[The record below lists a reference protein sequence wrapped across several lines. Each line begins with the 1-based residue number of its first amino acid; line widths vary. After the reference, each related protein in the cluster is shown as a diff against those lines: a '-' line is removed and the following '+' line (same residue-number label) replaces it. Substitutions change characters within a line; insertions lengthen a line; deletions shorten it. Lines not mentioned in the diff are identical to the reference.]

1 MNVQADPEG
10 GLRPSD
16 GLVARIVCGVDGSAE
31 SFDAAAQAAGLL
43 ADGGRLTLLAV
54 ADLAKASQAGFE
66 ASKAARQMLFELDSA
81 LVEARRR
88 AMVGETRLLRGR
100 PDQTLI
106 STLER
111 ENATLLAL
119 GAPGHR
125 RLPGLAF
132 SAVGSVLIR
141 ESPRSVLVAR
151 AQASSNIPSTRIVVG
166 VDGSHESVFAKTVAT
181 ELAERFASEL
191 TVVAALGGKQV
202 DADLIRERHPDAALD
217 SRSPVDCL
225 VDASSDADL
234 VVVGSRGLHGLAAL
248 GSVSER
254 VAHRARSSVLVIR
267 GGGPLRIPPDHE
279 ERAG

>member
-1 MNVQADPEG
+1 MNVRANAENE
-10 GLRPSD
+10 LRPSD
-16 GLVARIVCGVDGSAE
+16 ALFARIICGVDGSAE
-31 SFDAAAQAAGLL
+31 SFEAAAQAAGLL

-66 ASKAARQMLFELDSA
+66 ARKAARQLIFELDSA

-100 PDQTLI
+100 PEQTLI
-106 STLER
+106 STLDR
-111 ENATLLAL
+111 EDATLLAL

-125 RLPGLAF
+125 RLPGLAL

-141 ESPRSVLVAR
+141 ESPRSVFVAR
-151 AQASSNIPSTRIVVG
+151 AQARSSIPPARIVVG
-166 VDGSHESVFAKTVAT
+166 VDGSQESIFAEAVAS
-181 ELAERFASEL
+181 ELGERFASEL
-191 TVVAALGGKQV
+191 KTLAGLGGKKV
-202 DADLIRERHPDAALD
+202 DADLIRDLHPDAELD

-225 VDASSDADL
+225 VEASSDADL

-267 GGGPLRIPPDHE
+267 G
-279 ERAG
+279 